1 MTFFAECGCPAGLG
15 PLGSCKHIGAL
26 SYALADFCKAR
37 SLPEYKTCA
46 EKLQEWNKPRAKR
59 VEPIPV
65 EKLGTRRQ
73 QLLPE
78 RLRATGSRMVYDPCP
93 VKFQITNP
101 QALEELLCNLLKLE
115 NAPAFLN
122 IVMPSLSKIN
132 HDHCYCKV
140 TRETS
145 DDDST
150 EASVETN
157 EPVPSSCANFIDIQ
171 PVESPEETILE
182 QIILTADERV
192 TLELNTGTQS
202 DSEIW
207 HDARRLRITGSK
219 CGHILLQKQKTV
231 SLLQF
236 CIYPKP
242 MLHQP
247 KPISWSK
254 NNETKARN
262 EYVKNMEKNSHPG
275 IKAVPAGFVH
285 AKKYWLG
292 ASPDAWVTDP
302 SISDSQGIAEF
313 KCPYSKAFV
322 HPHEAYKDV
331 DFFCSMT
338 NQKFYLKRTH
348 AYYHQVQLQLYVSS
362 DHAKWCDFC
371 VYTTCG
377 VAFERIYP
385 DPTWESTYCTQ
396 LNSYYM
402 ECVLPELLSGENK
415 PSYYL

>member
-1 MTFFAECGCPAGLG
+1 
-15 PLGSCKHIGAL
+15 
-26 SYALADFCKAR
+26 
-37 SLPEYKTCA
+37 
-46 EKLQEWNKPRAKR
+46 
-59 VEPIPV
+59 
-65 EKLGTRRQ
+65 
-73 QLLPE
+73 
-78 RLRATGSRMVYDPCP
+78 
-93 VKFQITNP
+93 
-101 QALEELLCNLLKLE
+101 
-115 NAPAFLN
+115 
-122 IVMPSLSKIN
+122 
-132 HDHCYCKV
+132 
-140 TRETS
+140 
-145 DDDST
+145 
-150 EASVETN
+150 
-157 EPVPSSCANFIDIQ
+157 
-171 PVESPEETILE
+171 
-182 QIILTADERV
+182 
-192 TLELNTGTQS
+192 
-202 DSEIW
+202 
-207 HDARRLRITGSK
+207 
-219 CGHILLQKQKTV
+219 
-231 SLLQF
+231 
-236 CIYPKP
+236 

-262 EYVKNMEKNSHPG
+262 EYMKNMEKNSHPG
-275 IKAVPAGFVH
+275 IKAVPAGFVVH

-322 HPHEAYKDV
+322 HPHEACKDV

-362 DHAKWCDFC
+362 DHAKWCDFY

-385 DPTWESTYCTQ
+385 DPMWESTYCTQ